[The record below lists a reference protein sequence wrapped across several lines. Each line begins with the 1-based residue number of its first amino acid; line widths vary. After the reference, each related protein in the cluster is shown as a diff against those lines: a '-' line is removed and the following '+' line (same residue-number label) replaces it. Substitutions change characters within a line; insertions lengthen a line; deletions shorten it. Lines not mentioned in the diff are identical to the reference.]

1 MASIILALAG
11 LSENGAGETMRT
23 YILSGFII
31 PTSLLLLSPWA
42 FVQIPIITG
51 IVFLSSRLMH
61 RRKEALVTRCLA
73 SIFVYMVTTMM
84 TNILLG
90 FVVS

>member
-1 MASIILALAG
+1 MAPIILALAG
-11 LSENGAGETMRT
+11 LAENGAGEMMRT
-23 YILSGFII
+23 YILSGFVI
-31 PTSLLLLSPWA
+31 PSSLLVLSPWA
-42 FVQIPIITG
+42 FLQIPIITG

-73 SIFVYMVTTMM
+73 STFVYIVTTMT